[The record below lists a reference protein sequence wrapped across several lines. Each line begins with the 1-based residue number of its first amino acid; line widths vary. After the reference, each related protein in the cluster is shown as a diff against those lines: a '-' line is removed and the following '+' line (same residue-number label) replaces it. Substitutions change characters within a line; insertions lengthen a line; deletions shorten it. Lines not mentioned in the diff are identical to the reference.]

1 MQFAFFNHFLRCTYE
16 IRPWTPSALPPPG
29 TPELPVLK
37 SLQPPAPAWVRLC
50 MVWGSALS
58 SSRDRS
64 LLSIWYKKVRYALI
78 LHFPSFRRYSY
89 IASFCGVQAVAALS
103 FLSPNQ
109 YTGNLSL
116 SVSCR
121 DVYVTTK
128 LDIDMN
134 IASSNSTHLMLDVVH
149 DVEIFED
156 ELIRINDFL
165 VDFGLLVNI
174 LFLF

>member
-1 MQFAFFNHFLRCTYE
+1 MGTGVHGVGFSSIIFTGSVSVVNMVHSSQ
-16 IRPWTPSALPPPG
+16 IRIGFPLSLIPSLFIH
-29 TPELPVLK
+29 
-37 SLQPPAPAWVRLC
+37 RL
-50 MVWGSALS
+50 
-58 SSRDRS
+58 
-64 LLSIWYKKVRYALI
+64 
-78 LHFPSFRRYSY
+78 F
-89 IASFCGVQAVAALS
+89 QAVAALS
-103 FLSPNQ
+103 FLSPSQ

-156 ELIRINDFL
+156 ELIRINDFF

-174 LFLF
+174 LFFFN